1 MPTKKNSDKS
11 IVPQSS
17 KPTISPDVSNLFD
30 QVSRIIAEARKG
42 AYRAINFA
50 MVQAYWQIGEAIV
63 THELQGKERADYG
76 ERTLE
81 ELSKTLTANFGKGFT
96 VTNLRYMKLFFSQFP
111 IRHALRDE
119 LSWTHYRLLLKVK
132 DEQARQFYEI
142 ESINSRWSSRELERQ
157 MDSLLYE
164 RLKLSKDKDKI
175 LQLSSKGQVVEEAKD
190 LIKNPYIFEFLDI
203 ADRNNYLEKDL
214 EQSLI
219 DKLQNFLLELGKGF
233 AFVGRQKR
241 ITIDGNHYYIDL
253 VFYNYILKC
262 FVLLDLKTGKLS
274 PEDVGKMDFY
284 VRYYEKEERQ
294 ADDRATIGL
303 VLCSDKNESIARYT
317 ILEES
322 KQIFSSEYK
331 LYLPSEEDWTRELT
345 AEREQIEIEQQLP

>member
-1 MPTKKNSDKS
+1 MPTKKNPGKS
-11 IVPQSS
+11 IAPRGS
-17 KPTISPDVSNLFD
+17 KPTASPDISNLLE

-63 THELQGKERADYG
+63 KHELEGKERADYG
-76 ERTLE
+76 EKTID
-81 ELSKTLTANFGKGFT
+81 ELARKLTAHFGKGFT
-96 VTNLRYMKLFFSQFP
+96 ATNLRYMKLFFSQFP

-132 DEQARQFYEI
+132 DEQARQFYEV

-157 MDSLLYE
+157 IDSLLYE
-164 RLKLSKDKDKI
+164 RLKLSKNKEEV
-175 LQLSSKGQVVEEAKD
+175 LHLASKGQVVEEAKD

-203 ADRNNYLEKDL
+203 ADRNSYLEKDL

-219 DKLQNFLLELGKGF
+219 DKLQTFLLELGKGF

-274 PEDVGKMDFY
+274 PEDIGKMDFY

-294 ADDRATIGL
+294 EDDRATIGL
-303 VLCSDKNESIARYT
+303 VLCSDKNEAIARYT
-317 ILEES
+317 VLEES
-322 KQIFSSEYK
+322 RQIFSSEYK
-331 LYLPSEEDWTRELT
+331 LYLPSEAEWRRELT
-345 AEREQIEIEQQLP
+345 AKREQIEQRLPE